1 MVVDAPR
8 TPPARPPQQDPATV
22 MKTFERVLFSITRTP
37 LPSRSLS
44 RSPTKQMFLTK
55 ETTLTNFT
63 AWDVDE
69 RLQDLDTQFRQM
81 KDVMNSTLT
90 ERKGLDEALELAKT
104 RGE

>member
-22 MKTFERVLFSITRTP
+22 IKNFEHALFSVTRTP
-37 LPSRSLS
+37 HPPRSLS

-55 ETTLTNFT
+55 ESRLTNFA

-104 RGE
+104 RGK

>member
-1 MVVDAPR
+1 
-8 TPPARPPQQDPATV
+8 
-22 MKTFERVLFSITRTP
+22 
-37 LPSRSLS
+37 
-44 RSPTKQMFLTK
+44 MFLTK
-55 ETTLTNFT
+55 ETRLTNFT

-104 RGE
+104 RGK